1 MYPINKDSTKE
12 RVRMTLF
19 LGIDL
24 GTSAVKC
31 ILVDEA
37 GAVKASSSV
46 EYPMAQPH
54 PGWAEQDP
62 EDWWE
67 GTKSCIQK
75 LLRTEGVEAAS
86 IKGIGLSGQ
95 MHGSVFLDEEL
106 KVIRPALLWSDQRTS
121 QQCDWIE
128 QTIGPAKLGELTGN
142 KALTGFTAP
151 KIIWLRDHESENY
164 ARIAHIM
171 LPKDYVRLQLT
182 ETFGMDVADASGTL
196 LLDVANRQW
205 SAEVLEKL
213 DIPQEWLPPLYE
225 SNDIVGQ
232 LRPAAAQALGLPEGV
247 PVVAGGGDQA
257 CGAVGVGV
265 VQKGIASVALGT
277 SGVVFVHDEQYEMDE
292 ERRLHSFCHGV
303 PGKWHRMGVM
313 LSAGGSFQWWRN
325 HFGKEELNQAAE
337 QGRDVYEL
345 LIELAQEAPI
355 GSEGLL
361 FMPYLTG
368 ERTPHPD
375 PKARGGF
382 IGLNLRHEKAHL
394 TRAVLEGITFGLRD
408 SLELMKE
415 SFVEVN
421 ELRVNGGG
429 ARSAFWRQMIADIF
443 GYPVVTVNSTD
454 GPAYGAA
461 VMAAS
466 GVLNEDISSLCN
478 RWIKIVERTE
488 PNPDNQQKYEAYYKI
503 YRSLYPTL
511 KDSLHQL
518 SDLVQQ

>member
-1 MYPINKDSTKE
+1 MSY
-12 RVRMTLF
+12 F

-31 ILVDEA
+31 ILVDES
-37 GAVKASSSV
+37 GNVKADFSA
-46 EYPMAQPH
+46 EYPLLQPH
-54 PGWAEQDP
+54 PGWAEQRP

-67 GTKSCIQK
+67 GTVKAIQGLMEK
-75 LLRTEGVEAAS
+75 AAVQPDEVR
-86 IKGIGLSGQ
+86 GIGLSGQ
-95 MHGSVFLDEEL
+95 MHGSVFLDSDL
-106 KVIRPALLWSDQRTS
+106 NVIRPALLWNDQRTANE
-121 QQCDWIE
+121 CVWIE
-128 QTIGPAKLGELTGN
+128 EQVGFEQLGQSTGN

-151 KIIWLRDHESENY
+151 KIIWLRHHEPHHYE
-164 ARIAHIM
+164 RIAHIM

-182 ETFGMDVADASGTL
+182 GTIAIDVADASGTL
-196 LLDVANRQW
+196 LLDVSQRKW
-205 SAEVLEKL
+205 SDLVLEKL
-213 DIPQEWLPPLYE
+213 QINKEWLPPVYE
-225 SNDIVGQ
+225 SNEIVGE
-232 LRPAAAQALGLPEGV
+232 LTDAAAEKLGLKAGT

-277 SGVVFVHDEQYEMDE
+277 SGVVFVHDEQYHVDE
-292 ERRLHSFCHGV
+292 QYRLHSFCHGV

-325 HFGKEELNQAAE
+325 HFAFEEFQKAKEE
-337 QGRDVYEL
+337 GRDVYEYL
-345 LIELAQEAPI
+345 TALAETAPL

-361 FMPYLTG
+361 FLPYLTG

-382 IGLNLRHEKAHL
+382 IGLTSRHSRAHL

-408 SLELMKE
+408 SLELMRE
-415 SFVEVN
+415 ASVDIT

-429 ARSAFWRQMIADIF
+429 ARSPFWRQMIADIF

-466 GVLNEDISSLCN
+466 GVTKRSIPELCGE
-478 RWIKIVERTE
+478 WIKVVTQTE
-488 PNPDNQQKYEAYYKI
+488 PNREQQEKYEPLYAI
-503 YRSLYPTL
+503 YRSLYGTL
-511 KDSLHQL
+511 KSTMHQL
-518 SDLVQQ
+518 DDYVHNQ

>member
-1 MYPINKDSTKE
+1 MNY
-12 RVRMTLF
+12 F

-31 ILVDEA
+31 ILVAEDGSVA
-37 GAVKASSSV
+37 GSHSE
-46 EYPMAQPH
+46 EYPLLQPH
-54 PGWAEQDP
+54 PGWAEQHP
-62 EDWWE
+62 EDWWNQ
-67 GTKSCIQK
+67 SAACIRG
-75 LLRTEGVEAAS
+75 LLAKTGIPAAQVAGV
-86 IKGIGLSGQ
+86 GLSGQ

-106 KVIRPALLWSDQRTS
+106 KVVRPALLWCDQRTEAE
-121 QQCDWIE
+121 CTWIE
-128 QTIGPAKLGELTGN
+128 ETIGKQKLGELTGN

-151 KIIWLRDHESENY
+151 KAVWLKRNEPELFERTRHL
-164 ARIAHIM
+164 I

-182 ETFGMDVADASGTL
+182 GKLGMDVADASGTL
-196 LLDVANRQW
+196 LLNVAKRAW
-205 SAEVLEKL
+205 SQEVADALG
-213 DIPQEWLPPLYE
+213 IPFEWLPPLYE
-225 SNDIVGQ
+225 SNDVAGH
-232 LRPAAAQALGLPEGV
+232 LLPEAAEATGLAAGT

-265 VQKGIASVALGT
+265 VKKGIASVALGT
-277 SGVVFVHDEQYEMDE
+277 SGVVFVHDEECHMDSE
-292 ERRLHSFCHGV
+292 FRLHSFCHGV

-325 HFGKEELNQAAE
+325 QFGYEELEKAAKE
-337 QGRDVYEL
+337 GRDAYEYL
-345 LIELAQEAPI
+345 TALAETAPI

-361 FMPYLTG
+361 FLPYLTG

-375 PKARGGF
+375 PRARGAF
-382 IGLNLRHEKAHL
+382 VGLNLRHTKAHL

-415 SFVEVN
+415 SSVEIS

-429 ARSAFWRQMIADIF
+429 ARSPFWRQMIADIF

-466 GVLNEDISSLCN
+466 GVLNRDISTLCEE
-478 RWIKIVERTE
+478 WIRVEHRTE
-488 PNPDNQQKYEAYYKI
+488 PNPANSARYEAYYKL
-503 YRSLYPTL
+503 YRSMYPTL
-511 KDSLHQL
+511 RDSFHQL
-518 SDLVQQ
+518 SALAVQQ